1 MVIDAQYTNSDTHDT
16 SSDSLLSPCQ
26 KQDVVAILGNK
37 LWTVVVDEVHKDSTQ
52 FMISL
57 RSSKNGVTR
66 ISFFWAYDNAN
77 VD

>member
-1 MVIDAQYTNSDTHDT
+1 MVIDAQYTNSDTQDT

-57 RSSKNGVTR
+57 RSQKTE
-66 ISFFWAYDNAN
+66 
-77 VD
+77 